1 MKTQMGSAQVSG
13 QVSAQVSG
21 QVFDPVFDPVPA
33 QVSGLPYIPLSG
45 SYASGDRA
53 ADRRAEFAETLA
65 GLDDFS
71 AAAETLASALELVP
85 GWAAGWYRLGEL
97 HQSAGAL
104 KGAARAWRRAMALDP
119 ADRFGSRARLEL
131 LTGERVADALPPAFV
146 EALFDQ
152 YAPRFDAALIDGLAY
167 RGPQILMRALDEAGL
182 RNVARALD
190 LGCGTGLMGE
200 VVRLR
205 CGVLEGVDLS
215 AGMLEIARRRQLYDH
230 LFKADICALP
240 LDESGYD
247 LIVAADVFAYVG
259 ALEGVIAWC
268 AGSLTPGGRL
278 AFTVE
283 AADGAGLVLRES
295 RRYAHGRAYL
305 AALMAQAGFEAVR
318 IEACVVR
325 KDRGADIESFVV
337 TATKPAARRALE
349 GDGEVEIAA

>member
-1 MKTQMGSAQVSG
+1 MKPQMGSAQFSALPSARFPGQLSG
-13 QVSAQVSG
+13 QISG
-21 QVFDPVFDPVPA
+21 T
-33 QVSGLPYIPLSG
+33 
-45 SYASGDRA
+45 YASGDRA

-71 AAAETLASALELVP
+71 AAAETLASALELAP
-85 GWAAGWYRLGEL
+85 SWAAGWYRLGEL

-104 KGAARAWRRAMALDP
+104 KDAARAWRRAMELDP

-131 LTGERVADALPPAFV
+131 LTGEQVADALPPAFV

-215 AGMLEIARRRQLYDH
+215 AGMLEIARCRQLYDH

>member
-1 MKTQMGSAQVSG
+1 MKPQMGSARFSALPDNQSTG
-13 QVSAQVSG
+13 Q
-21 QVFDPVFDPVPA
+21 
-33 QVSGLPYIPLSG
+33 LSG
-45 SYASGDRA
+45 AYASGDRA

-65 GLDDFS
+65 ALGDFS
-71 AAAETLASALELVP
+71 AAAETLASALELAP
-85 GWAAGWYRLGEL
+85 AWAAGWYRLGEL
-97 HQSAGAL
+97 HQSAGSL
-104 KGAARAWRRAMALDP
+104 KNAAKAWRRAMALDP

-152 YAPRFDAALIDGLAY
+152 YAPRFDAALVGGLAY

-182 RNVARALD
+182 RTVARALD

-200 VVRLR
+200 VMRPR
-205 CGVLEGVDLS
+205 CDVLEGVDLS
-215 AGMLEIARRRQLYDH
+215 SGMLQIARRRQIYDH
-230 LFKADICALP
+230 LFKADIGALP
-240 LDESGYD
+240 LDTAGYD

-295 RRYAHGRAYL
+295 RRYAHGRVYL
-305 AALMAQAGFEAVR
+305 EALMAQAGFEAVS
-318 IEACVVR
+318 IEPCVVR
-325 KDRGADIESFVV
+325 KDRGADIESFAV
-337 TATKPAARRALE
+337 TGARGRTRRALE
-349 GDGEVEIAA
+349 GDGETEAMA